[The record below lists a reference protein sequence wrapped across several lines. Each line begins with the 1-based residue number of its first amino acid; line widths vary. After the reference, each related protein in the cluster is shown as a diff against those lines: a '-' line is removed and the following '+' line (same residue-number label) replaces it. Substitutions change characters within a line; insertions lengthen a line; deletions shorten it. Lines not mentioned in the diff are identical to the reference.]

1 MSPIS
6 TFPVIGIGASAG
18 GLEPLEELFDI
29 VDLKTGYVFVIIQ
42 HLAPNHKSL
51 MDELLA
57 RHTSLPIQVIE
68 DNMELKPNHIYLN
81 PPQKFVELNG
91 NRFRLTEKEDKKLSY
106 PISKFFESL
115 AAEYQFQ
122 SAGIILSGTGSDG
135 SEGIKYIKEHG
146 GLVIAQDPQ
155 TAKFDGMPKNAIFTG
170 AVDKICSIEEIP
182 AELDQFLNRK
192 EVLNF
197 DAKTVERHQ
206 KQIDKIISI
215 IKRETNVN
223 FEDYKISTI
232 YRRTVRRMGIQGYT
246 NFEDYTKY
254 LEKTPVEAHN
264 LASELLIGVTS
275 FFRDEKAYESIA
287 ENVIPR
293 IVEQNAKSKKIRV
306 WVPACSTGEEAY
318 SLAMLFR
325 DYLRKHDIKFDVTIF
340 ATDLDGEAI
349 RLASQRIL
357 PESVINEV
365 PARIFRSYFIAQK
378 KGYTIAKEIRDMV
391 VFSQHNI
398 IQDPPFSNIDL
409 LSCRNFL
416 IYLNGDIQQRLFQ
429 LFQFS
434 LKKDGFLFLG
444 SSESLGK
451 ASDQFNE
458 IDHKHNI
465 FTNINSKI
473 SADLRSKPVRLPDS
487 PKPTQP
493 TAGTTEAAVHDRFA
507 YNTSKRLLNDIQ
519 EAIIQEF
526 TPDTVVFSDTFEL
539 IHTTGRVSQWLKLP
553 KGVITTN
560 LVRMLPDEMSLP
572 FELLANKVLTAGE
585 PLILTNVQLNEDLKK
600 VYSGVDRIQIEIKRL
615 PDQGGQTFLAASF
628 KEIVEDLDA
637 DVSNKIDLS
646 AASKDKIDVLER
658 ELRINQENLQ
668 STIEELEASNEELQA
683 TNEELQSS
691 NEELE
696 SVNEELYTVNAEF
709 QEKVVELSESNN
721 DLNNLI
727 QSTEIAILF
736 LDSNLHIRRYT
747 PALKKILQLMPQDI
761 GRHIS
766 HFRSNLQL
774 KDFISHVERVHE
786 TLIPFEST
794 VNDSSGQEFIIR
806 IAPFITTRKEVK
818 GVVLSFV
825 DVSSVSKANRKLE
838 LISESMDT
846 ASLKFKEQS
855 DLFNL
860 ITNNINEMV
869 SLHDLNGAFK
879 YVTPSCYQLTGYND
893 MELLEMQPSQLI
905 TDDKFQKRWTEKFN
919 ELLYGKNVGVIKYKI
934 KTKNHKDQ
942 WLETVLKQITD
953 SSGDISML
961 IAVTRDFNAMARM
974 EQQVDQSSMVVEQTT
989 NSVVITDLEG
999 KITFTNRAFEL
1010 ITGYDENEVLG
1021 KKPGD
1026 FLQGDETGPETVAI
1040 MHEAIQEHKP
1050 FDVDIINYSK
1060 SGEKYWIHIHCE
1072 PMINKDNQIVGFFSI
1087 QHEVTNQKE
1096 YELQIRKLNDL
1107 LREKNLKLEGLNKNL
1122 QQFAYIASHDLKTP
1136 LRNIN
1141 GMIEMIKKKRDQI
1154 SQTKLDEYFEIIYN
1168 ASKEMDRLI
1177 ENLLE
1182 YSRSGQIKED
1192 LEWIDLNE
1200 VMNELVQI
1208 FKEPLTDISGEMK
1221 FESEVKSIRVYPILF
1236 KRLLINL
1243 ISNSIK
1249 YRSDRSLQINIGCV
1263 EHENFYR
1270 FSVSDNGIGI
1280 EEDQFENIFN
1290 IFTTLQERN
1299 DSNGIGLS
1307 VTKNIAQI
1315 HKGDIWVESEIEKG
1329 STFFFDIRKLLAD

>member
-1 MSPIS
+1 
-6 TFPVIGIGASAG
+6 
-18 GLEPLEELFDI
+18 
-29 VDLKTGYVFVIIQ
+29 
-42 HLAPNHKSL
+42 

-57 RHTSLPIQVIE
+57 RHTFLPIQVIE

-81 PPQKFVELNG
+81 PPQKFVELIG
-91 NRFRLTEKEDKKLSY
+91 NRFKLTEKEDKKLSY

-115 AAEYQFQ
+115 ASEFQFQ
-122 SAGIILSGTGSDG
+122 SAAIVLSGTGSDG

-155 TAKFDGMPKNAIFTG
+155 TAKFDGMPKNAILTG
-170 AVDKICSIEEIP
+170 AVDKICSIENIP

-206 KQIDKIISI
+206 NQIDKIISI

-246 NFEDYTKY
+246 NLKDYTEY

-264 LASELLIGVTS
+264 LAGELLIGVTS
-275 FFRDEKAYESIA
+275 FFRDEKAFVSIA
-287 ENVIPR
+287 ENVIPK
-293 IVEQNAKSKKIRV
+293 IIEANTESKTIRV

-318 SLAMLFR
+318 SLAMLFKN
-325 DYLRKHDIKFDVTIF
+325 YLRKHDLQFEVTIF

-365 PARIFRSYFIAQK
+365 PARIFRSYFVAQK

-434 LKKDGFLFLG
+434 LKKNGYLFLG

-451 ASDQFNE
+451 ASDQFSE
-458 IDHKHNI
+458 IDSKHNI
-465 FTNINSKI
+465 FLNINSKK
-473 SADLRSKPVRLPDS
+473 SADLRAKTEKLPEP
-487 PKPTQP
+487 PKPNT
-493 TAGTTEAAVHDRFA
+493 GTVKAAVHDRFA

-526 TPDTVVFSDTFEL
+526 TPDTVVFSDSFEL

-572 FELLANKVLTAGE
+572 FELLANKVLKAGE
-585 PLILTNVQLNEDLKK
+585 PLILSNVQLNEDLKK
-600 VYSGVDRIQIEIKRL
+600 VYSGVDRIEIEIKRL

-628 KEIVEDLDA
+628 KEMEEDLDT
-637 DVSNKIDLS
+637 DPSNKVDLS
-646 AASKDKIDVLER
+646 AASKDKINVLER

-736 LDSNLHIRRYT
+736 LDSNLQIRKYT
-747 PALKKILQLMPQDI
+747 PAVKKILQLMPQDI

-786 TLIPFEST
+786 TMIPFEST
-794 VNDSSGQEFIIR
+794 VVDSSGQEFIIR
-806 IAPFITTRKEVK
+806 IAPFITSRKEVK

-838 LISESMDT
+838 LISESMDS
-846 ASLKFKEQS
+846 ASMKFKEQS

-869 SLHDLNGAFK
+869 SLHDLNGSFK

-893 MELLEMQPSQLI
+893 IELIEMQPSQLMA
-905 TDDKFQKRWTEKFN
+905 DEKSQKRWAEKFK
-919 ELLYGKNVGVIKYKI
+919 ELIYGKNVGVIKYKI
-934 KTKNHKDQ
+934 KTKNQNEQ
-942 WLETVLKQITD
+942 WLETVLKQVTD
-953 SSGDISML
+953 SSGEISML
-961 IAVTRDFNAMARM
+961 IAITRDFNEIARM
-974 EQQVDQSSMVVEQTT
+974 EQLVDQSSMVVEQTT

-1010 ITGYDENEVLG
+1010 ITGFDENEVLG
-1021 KKPGD
+1021 RKPGD
-1026 FLQGDETGPETVAI
+1026 FLQGEETDPETVAI
-1040 MHEAIQEHKP
+1040 MHDAIEERQP
-1050 FDVDIINYSK
+1050 FDVDVINYSK

-1072 PMINKDNQIVGFFSI
+1072 PMINKDNQMVGFFSI

-1096 YELQIRKLNDL
+1096 YEFQIRKLNDL

-1136 LRNIN
+1136 LRNIK
-1141 GMIEMIKKKRDQI
+1141 GMIELIKKKRDQI
-1154 SQTKLDEYFEIIYN
+1154 SQEKLDEYFKIIYK
-1168 ASKEMDRLI
+1168 ASNEMDRLI

-1182 YSRSGQIKED
+1182 YSRSGQINED

-1200 VMNELVQI
+1200 VMNELRQV
-1208 FKEPLTDISGEMK
+1208 FKDPLHEVDGEMR
-1221 FESEVKSIRVYPILF
+1221 FDSDVKRIRVYPILF

-1243 ISNSIK
+1243 ITNAIK
-1249 YRSDRSLQINIGCV
+1249 YRSDRSLRIHISCV
-1263 EHENFYR
+1263 ENENSYR

-1280 EEDQFENIFN
+1280 EKDQFENIFK
-1290 IFTTLQERN
+1290 IFTTLQKRD
-1299 DSNGIGLS
+1299 DSTGIGLS

-1315 HKGDIWVESEIEKG
+1315 HKGDIWVESEPGKG
-1329 STFFFDIRKLLAD
+1329 STFFFDIQKLLAD